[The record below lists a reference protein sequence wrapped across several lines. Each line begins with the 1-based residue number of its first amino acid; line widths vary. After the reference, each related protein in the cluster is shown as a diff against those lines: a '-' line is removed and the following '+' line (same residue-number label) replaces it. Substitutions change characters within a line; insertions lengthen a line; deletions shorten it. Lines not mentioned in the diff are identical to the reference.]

1 MKSKLR
7 ETVIWG
13 QLLHSNIEKYLVN
26 LKNDKVSE
34 GKLESTLSEL
44 HKSFASLTQEQQKY
58 ANLFLHDVQR
68 GTAILEPGKTLK
80 DYITLY
86 QFNAKNDQ
94 IHKLATTLGLDESKL
109 RAMMV
114 IGLTAKNINEYGR
127 FTELKNTVDK
137 EKAKDYFETWEGKKL
152 PQFKVNIRV
161 DNLLQKFILEGGFD
175 IRQKEHNL

>member
-1 MKSKLR
+1 MVYGFAASCPILC
-7 ETVIWG
+7 
-13 QLLHSNIEKYLVN
+13 EK
-26 LKNDKVSE
+26 
-34 GKLESTLSEL
+34 G
-44 HKSFASLTQEQQKY
+44 
-58 ANLFLHDVQR
+58 
-68 GTAILEPGKTLK
+68 TLK

-109 RAMMV
+109 RAMMD

-137 EKAKDYFETWEGKKL
+137 EKAKDYFETWEGEKL
-152 PQFKVNIRV
+152 PQFKVNIRE